1 MHNPYQLSFP
11 SRFQLAPSVHTF
23 QLTEALDTPYQLR
36 VAVTLQDRDL
46 PLAPLIGQPV
56 TFTISPQSTAPPL
69 TIPGLEPLVS
79 ALAGQRSWHGV
90 IRHAQRGRSTP
101 EETLYTFEIGPHL
114 ALLEDSRST
123 RLFQNMTVAQVMEA
137 LLRKHGLDSS
147 DFSFQLTGA
156 QAVYEHLTQFRET
169 DLAFLCR
176 IAAHAGIFYQFI
188 QGKDGKEII
197 QFGNNLEHYTRGHL
211 ENIPLREH
219 AGLESVGTE
228 AVTAF
233 SIRHSPMLHTTRR
246 RNFNDM
252 SASQLPDGSAG
263 FAGEVPAAH
272 GEDYDWGD
280 DNRDDEESA
289 QLARLRHELSVS
301 RQCIA
306 SGDSNV
312 SRLSPGAVLTLSH
325 AFADAP
331 HGWLIS
337 SVTHSGSRD
346 RAYQNSFH
354 AIPAD
359 RVWRPA
365 LTPKPRIHGTLPAMV
380 VSPGNNSYHYPF
392 IDEHGRYRVRYLFDL
407 DSWSPGGDSRAV
419 RLAKPFAG
427 RQFGFH
433 MPIHAGT
440 IVHLAFSDGDPDHPY
455 IAAITH
461 DSERPDHIT
470 TQWNSRSVIR
480 TKANNKLRMEDLQ
493 GKEHIKLASE
503 YGKSQLNIGHLV
515 DAARAPRGEGFE
527 LRTDHWGAIRA
538 GKGILLSAYTQ
549 EKATGKQ
556 RDMDEVLKHTATSN
570 NIAES
575 LNQSAQAARTHMANL
590 QAQVDLLEKRLKDL
604 NAAVLVAAA
613 PAGIVL
619 DTPKSTSITT
629 GETLGITSGRDTN
642 VSVLHNLI
650 ANVGNAISL
659 FASKAGIKLF
669 AHQGKVEIEA
679 QNDSASIKANHGIE
693 LGTQKKISATA
704 GEQIILSAGGSAIK
718 ISAAGIE
725 LYSPAGVKNYA
736 PVSSTA
742 PQSLHQTIPHFPSPG
757 PQKLEILMLSLDRM
771 PFNQSSTLLVD
782 NTDANKKLAEEM
794 LAARGESPVMHF
806 DAITSYDA
814 VIGLLDHWSD
824 NSDDNA
830 EEATEQDEEF
840 EIGEISENAFD
851 LAEEDADT
859 ATPGNA
865 SSENLSNSTW
875 PAKAGTT

>member
-36 VAVTLQDRDL
+36 VAVTLQDSDL

-101 EETLYTFEIGPHL
+101 EETLYTFDIGPRL
-114 ALLEDSRST
+114 TLLEDSRST

-470 TQWNSRSVIR
+470 TQWNSRSIIR

-538 GKGILLSAYTQ
+538 GKGLLISAEAKSVVATPQ
-549 EKATGKQ
+549 LDMAAALHQLEDANRLAKALA
-556 RDMDEVLKHTATSN
+556 DAATT
-570 NIAES
+570 
-575 LNQSAQAARTHMANL
+575 AQAL
-590 QAQVDLLEKRLKDL
+590 PPDVQAQVDLLQQSLKQL
-604 NAAVLVAAA
+604 AQAGILMSA
-613 PAGIVL
+613 PAGIGL
-619 DTPKSTSITT
+619 TTPHTIQQSAGASYAVTAGQHISQAA
-629 GETLGITSGRDTN
+629 LGDIRSN
-642 VSVLHNLI
+642 
-650 ANVGNAISL
+650 ANGAISL
-659 FASKAGIKLF
+659 FARSGGARLYANQGSVDIQAQGGPLAVSAAKSLRLNSNQHISVAGHDSIELAAGGHGIRISAKGVEVFGDIKLHGTLSNEGKAGLP
-669 AHQGKVEIEA
+669 
-679 QNDSASIKANHGIE
+679 NP
-693 LGTQKKISATA
+693 ISA
-704 GEQIILSAGGSAIK
+704 
-718 ISAAGIE
+718 
-725 LYSPAGVKNYA
+725 
-736 PVSSTA
+736 
-742 PQSLHQTIPHFPSPG
+742 FP
-757 PQKLEILMLSLDRM
+757 KTELSLDQ
-771 PFNQSSTLLVD
+771 N
-782 NTDANKKLAEEM
+782 
-794 LAARGESPVMHF
+794 
-806 DAITSYDA
+806 Y
-814 VIGLLDHWSD
+814 
-824 NSDDNA
+824 
-830 EEATEQDEEF
+830 
-840 EIGEISENAFD
+840 SE
-851 LAEEDADT
+851 
-859 ATPGNA
+859 
-865 SSENLSNSTW
+865 
-875 PAKAGTT
+875 